1 MRKYINTIRT
11 GLLFSVVLLL
21 SSCFKD
27 FKDEFLFTEFMIEFD
42 ASSWESNAPG
52 KTYPILG
59 PVEKGSGVQLFK
71 INLLGEQSPMDQVIS
86 YKVNPEETTAIE
98 GVHFRL
104 ADDGQVV
111 MKANESEA
119 FVAVEI
125 LDFPASEGLDTL
137 VLELEGTERVKV
149 SKNYSKLGLAILLT
163 GPPSTGDP
171 LHMQLGPDQ
180 FYNSIYVDPLNL
192 DLSAD
197 VRQRIQ
203 QSAAN
208 LAAVG
213 DGSRNLQNMYFYFDH
228 DDMLRVVAAYNGGG
242 GNSLT
247 AYAFA
252 IWNYKMVLSET
263 GTGTLE
269 FVDANGNGNSQKA
282 NFAPILEEYL
292 EQHAFRVDWYEQ
304 GTAIN
309 TTHKDRWG
317 GLYRADDPTSY
328 LIGSLETLNPA
339 GSIRP
344 FPQAQAVHDMFN
356 DGTGGYYTGLV
367 IDPLDETQSERFKSI
382 WDASYTHVEGLAGRQ
397 IQKVMFYFDPASS
410 FQDIRLVYY
419 YLSSTGGQFNGQI
432 RAQLK
437 VDTEGVVHPFAFTFQ
452 NANGAAVRAPQL
464 NDDFFF
470 KESFKMTRSGQRVR
484 FTQVEDPSVY
494 FEGELGNHSLNVSD
508 FWP

>member
-1 MRKYINTIRT
+1 MTKYMKIIRI
-11 GLLFSVVLLL
+11 GLLLNVVLLM

-27 FKDEFLFTEFMIEFD
+27 FKDQYLFTEFMVEFD
-42 ASSWESNAPG
+42 LASWESNAPG
-52 KTYPILG
+52 KTYPVAG
-59 PVEKGSGVQLFK
+59 PVEKGSGVQYFK
-71 INLLGEQSPMDQVIS
+71 INLLGEQSPMDQEIN
-86 YKVNPEETTAIE
+86 YKVDPEETTAIE

-104 ADDGQVV
+104 ADEGKVV

-119 FVAVEI
+119 FIAIEI
-125 LDFPASEGLDTL
+125 LDFPASQGLDTL
-137 VLELEGTERVKV
+137 VLELESTERVKV
-149 SKNYSKLGLAILLT
+149 SRNYGKLGVAIILT
-163 GPPSTGDP
+163 GPPSGGDP
-171 LHMQLGPDQ
+171 LHSQLGPDQ
-180 FYNSIYVDPLNL
+180 FYNSIYIDPLNL
-192 DLSAD
+192 DLPDD
-197 VRQRIQ
+197 VKQRIQ

-213 DGSRNLQNMYFYFDH
+213 DGSRSLQNLYFYFDH

-282 NFAPILEEYL
+282 NFAPLLDDYL
-292 EQHAFRVDWYEQ
+292 EKHAFRVDWYKE
-304 GTAIN
+304 GTAVN
-309 TTHKDRWG
+309 TVHKEEWG
-317 GLYRADDPTSY
+317 GLFRADDPSSY
-328 LIGSLETLNPA
+328 LIGSLESLSPT
-339 GSIRP
+339 GSTRP

-356 DGTGGYYTGLV
+356 DGAGSYYTGLV
-367 IDPLDETQSERFKSI
+367 VDPEDGTQSDAFKAI
-382 WDASYTHVEGLAGRQ
+382 WDASYSHIEGLAGRQ
-397 IQKVMFYFDPASS
+397 LQKVMFYFDPLAN

-419 YLSSTGGQFNGQI
+419 YLSSAGGKFNGQI
-432 RAQLK
+432 RSQFK
-437 VDTEGVVHPFAFTFQ
+437 VDTDGIVHPFAFTFE

-470 KESFKMTRSGQRVR
+470 KERFIMSRNGQRVR
-484 FTQVEDPSVY
+484 FTQATDPSVY
-494 FEGELGNHSLNVSD
+494 FEGELGNHSLSVSD